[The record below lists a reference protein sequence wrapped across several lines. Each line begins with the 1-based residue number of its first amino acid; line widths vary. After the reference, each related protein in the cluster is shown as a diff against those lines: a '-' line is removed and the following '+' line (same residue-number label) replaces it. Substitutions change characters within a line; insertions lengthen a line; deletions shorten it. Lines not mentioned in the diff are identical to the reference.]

1 MAKVK
6 STAQKIEQRIKTVEE
21 VSYFVNKYDFD
32 NKYPQRVIDIV
43 NDSGTA
49 KTCLKLHQKFVF
61 GGGAKDLDF
70 YKNKA
75 NSKQTVD
82 KFIRQLDADLF
93 KFGGC
98 AIHFNYNGLIQK
110 TEAVLIPFEYCRLV
124 PESSKNAGKIAV
136 YDDWGHTKRA
146 KFTPSDVVYIDSYNP
161 SKVQEQVDQLENG
174 WNDYK
179 GQILYFTG
187 NGQSYPLAPFDAV
200 LEDML
205 TEAQLKKFKHST
217 AVDNFLASHLMI
229 VGESESG
236 EDAEALDNTMRDFQ
250 GGEGA
255 GRLCIIERANNES
268 PIELKKI
275 EIQNYDG
282 LYEYTENSSRD
293 SIMKIF
299 LIPPVLLLRIAGSLG
314 SSKEIS
320 DAFDYYNGVTS
331 DDRLVVEEL
340 LKEIFSN
347 FYYNICPS
355 GDHSILPLKYSKA
368 IAPEYLSY
376 YTKNE
381 IRVANGDEE
390 LTDIKADTTLLAV
403 TLGVGGTQ
411 ALTAILADTVLT
423 IEQKKGTLM
432 VLFGLSE
439 EQTNKML
446 GL

>member
-6 STAQKIEQRIKTVEE
+6 STAQKVDQRIKTVEE
-21 VSYFVNKYDFD
+21 VSYFINKYDFD

-61 GGGAKDLDF
+61 GGGLKDLDF
-70 YKNKA
+70 YKSKVNY
-75 NSKQTVD
+75 KQTSD
-82 KFIRQLDADLF
+82 KFLRQLEANLF

-98 AIHFNYNGLIQK
+98 AIHFNYNGLIEK
-110 TEAVLIPFEYCRLV
+110 KEATIIPFEYCRLV
-124 PESSKNAGKIAV
+124 PDNSKNAGKIAV

-146 KFTPSDVVYIDSYNP
+146 KFNQSDIVYIDSYNP
-161 SKVQEQVDQLENG
+161 SKVQEQVDQLYNG

-179 GQILYFTG
+179 GQILYFTSD
-187 NGQSYPLAPFDAV
+187 GQHYPLAPFDAV

-205 TEAQLKKFKHST
+205 TEAQCKKFKHSSAT
-217 AVDNFLASHLMI
+217 DNFLASHLLI
-229 VGESESG
+229 VGESESE
-236 EDAEALDNTMRDFQ
+236 EDSQAFDENLRGFQ
-250 GGEGA
+250 GGDGA
-255 GRLCIIERANNES
+255 GRLLVLEKANNES

-275 EIQNYDG
+275 EIQDYDG

-293 SIMKIF
+293 AIIKMF
-299 LIPPVLLLRIAGSLG
+299 LIPPVLLLRVAGSLG
-314 SSKEIS
+314 TSKEIS
-320 DAFDYYNGVTS
+320 DAFDYYNGITS
-331 DDRLVVEEL
+331 DDRLLVEEL
-340 LKEIFSN
+340 LKEIFTN
-347 FYYNICPS
+347 FHFNICPS
-355 GDHSILPLKYSKA
+355 GDFSILPLKYSKA
-368 IAPEYLSY
+368 IAPEYLQY

-411 ALTAILADTVLT
+411 ALTGILADTTLT
-423 IEQKKGTLM
+423 TEQKKGTLM

-439 EQTNKML
+439 IQTNQML
-446 GL
+446 GI